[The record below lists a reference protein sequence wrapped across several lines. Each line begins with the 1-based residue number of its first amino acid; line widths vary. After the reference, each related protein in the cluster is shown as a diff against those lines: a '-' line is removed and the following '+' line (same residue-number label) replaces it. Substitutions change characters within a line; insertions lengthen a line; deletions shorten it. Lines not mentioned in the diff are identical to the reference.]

1 MPERRKGQW
10 LERGYFFQPLLADR
24 VALHPTETR
33 RISLRGASPDH
44 EPKHEKWKKR
54 IGLKLDVILNHEV
67 RIWLLIFEIKKR
79 VCCVE
84 ISTFSPGLTSL
95 LLAITL
101 QLSSLLLML

>member
-84 ISTFSPGLTSL
+84 SFRKLDL
-95 LLAITL
+95 
-101 QLSSLLLML
+101 